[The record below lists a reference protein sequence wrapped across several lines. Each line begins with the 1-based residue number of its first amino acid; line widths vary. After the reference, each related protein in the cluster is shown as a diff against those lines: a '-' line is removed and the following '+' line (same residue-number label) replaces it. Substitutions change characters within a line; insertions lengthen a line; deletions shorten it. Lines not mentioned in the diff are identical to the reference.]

1 MGVVS
6 PKGGPFVREAM
17 AILPLTLAGDWLCQH
32 PRKKK
37 KVREDFS
44 FLPSALTWGH
54 TLYILFF
61 LRNLSIPFEAA
72 ICVLMPI

>member
-1 MGVVS
+1 MGVVRRRKDS
-6 PKGGPFVREAM
+6 PFDFSEGLALPAFVN
-17 AILPLTLAGDWLCQH
+17 
-32 PRKKK
+32 KKK

-61 LRNLSIPFEAA
+61 
-72 ICVLMPI
+72 